1 MKDAKL
7 FGSIILLSVLV
18 GIMIES
24 ARGIF
29 EQNISKGSFLNT
41 DHPIWAFGY
50 GIVFGGGFG
59 VLLGLLSAAMLILVL
74 NSLESGKIPL
84 TYIIAFSLAIG
95 VLELG
100 FYFSLILKTLP
111 SYTAVFRDEWISLV
125 VGFISGFLK
134 AFIPLIIGKKCF
146 NL

>member
-1 MKDAKL
+1 MKDTKL
-7 FGSIILLSVLV
+7 FGSIFLLSIVV
-18 GIMIES
+18 GIVIES

-59 VLLGLLSAAMLILVL
+59 VILGLVSGAMLILIL
-74 NSLESGKIPL
+74 NSLGSGKIPIA
-84 TYIIAFSLAIG
+84 YIIAFSLVVG
-95 VLELG
+95 GLELG
-100 FYFSLILKTLP
+100 FYFNLILKTLP
-111 SYTAVFRDEWISLV
+111 SYSAVFRDEWISLV